1 MCAEKTGRTFDSPD
15 LQLDQL
21 LKDIASGDIQLPDF
35 QRDWVWDD
43 DHIRDLLASVSMSF
57 PIGALMLLE
66 TGGDGA
72 KFKPRPL
79 EGVQL
84 NGERRPSRLILDGQ
98 QRLTALYLALRS
110 GQAVVAPK
118 KHGRRAGR
126 WYYLDIRKALESS
139 VGDRDN
145 AIVSVPEDRKIR
157 NFRGEVMEDYEGVD
171 KECEAELLP
180 LPLVFD
186 VPALFAWQAVY
197 VGDSPSMRERF
208 ARWTLLFENV
218 IQRFQQY
225 QIPTIVLHKETPK
238 AAVCKVFEKVNTGGV
253 TLTVFELLTAIFA
266 ADGYPLRQEW
276 IDRHDRFRRDAILG
290 RLLERIENTDFL
302 QAVTLLA
309 TRDRQLQKEA
319 GHDGDGAT
327 FISCKREDILELK
340 LDEYQ
345 RWAPPA
351 EDGFLRAAKLLH
363 RYKIFSARDLPYRTQ
378 LTPLAAVLAL
388 IGNRVENPAVRQK
401 LMQWY
406 WCGVFGELYGS
417 ATESRFA
424 RDLPEVIAWV
434 DGSGSAP
441 STVNDANFVAARL
454 HTMRTRLSAAYK
466 GVNALLLGAGAQDF
480 RTTDELTMASYFD
493 DAIDIHHVFPQR
505 WCAEHRIEPT
515 LMDSIINKTPLAAR
529 TNRIISGR
537 APSEYLAALQRYGG
551 AKISDAQMDDILQKH
566 GIDPASLRAD
576 DFAGFFAA
584 RQAAL
589 LRRIGDAMGKQ
600 VAPETGRPI
609 DEDLFDEDEET
620 DEEAEEVA

>member
-1 MCAEKTGRTFDSPD
+1 
-15 LQLDQL
+15 
-21 LKDIASGDIQLPDF
+21 
-35 QRDWVWDD
+35 
-43 DHIRDLLASVSMSF
+43 
-57 PIGALMLLE
+57 MLLE

-72 KFKPRPL
+72 HFKPRPL
-79 EGVQL
+79 ESVQL
-84 NGERRPSRLILDGQ
+84 SGERRPSRLVLDGQ

-110 GQAVVAPK
+110 GQAVVAPR
-118 KHGRRAGR
+118 KHGKKVGR
-126 WYYLDIRKALESS
+126 WYYLDIRKALASS
-139 VGDRDN
+139 VTDRED

-157 NFRGEVMEDYEGVD
+157 NFRGEVVADYEGVE

-186 VPALFAWQAVY
+186 VPALFEWQAVY
-197 VGDSPSMRERF
+197 VANPSSMQERF
-208 ARWTLLFENV
+208 ARWKLLFENV
-218 IQRFQQY
+218 MQRFQQY
-225 QIPTIVLHKETPK
+225 QIPTIVLHKDTPK

-266 ADGYPLRQEW
+266 ADGYQLRQEW
-276 IDRHDRFRRDAILG
+276 IDRHLRFRTGTIFG

-302 QAVTLLA
+302 QVVTLLA
-309 TRDRQLQKEA
+309 TRDRQLRKEA
-319 GHDGDGAT
+319 GQDDAGAA

-345 RWAPPA
+345 RWAHSA
-351 EDGFLRAAKLLH
+351 EEGFFRAAKLLH
-363 RYKIFSARDLPYRTQ
+363 LHKIFSARDLPYRTQ

-388 IGNRVENPAVRQK
+388 IGDRVENPAVRRK

-406 WCGVFGELYGS
+406 WCGVFGELYGG

-424 RDLPEVIAWV
+424 RDLPEVLAWV
-434 DGSGSAP
+434 DGGNSAP
-441 STVNDANFVAARL
+441 SAVADANFTAARL
-454 HTMRTRLSAAYK
+454 RTMRTRLSAAYK
-466 GVNALLLGAGAQDF
+466 GVHALLLGDGAQDF

-505 WCAEHRIEPT
+505 WCAEHGIDRM
-515 LMDSIINKTPLAAR
+515 LMDSIINKTPLAAK

-537 APSEYLAALQRYGG
+537 APSEYLVALQRYGG
-551 AKISDAQMDDILQKH
+551 ANISDAQMDQILQKH
-566 GIDPASLRAD
+566 GIHPTLLRAD

-584 RQAAL
+584 REAAL
-589 LRRIGDAMGKQ
+589 LRRIGDAMGKE
-600 VAPETGRPI
+600 VAPETGRPF